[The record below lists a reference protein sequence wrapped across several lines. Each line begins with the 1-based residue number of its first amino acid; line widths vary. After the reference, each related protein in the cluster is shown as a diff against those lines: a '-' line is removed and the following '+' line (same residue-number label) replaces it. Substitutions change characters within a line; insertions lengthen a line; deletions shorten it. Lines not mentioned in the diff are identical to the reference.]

1 MCFDGNGD
9 VKFFG
14 VWSFACA
21 TVRENDLNSTCGVSN
36 VGKKK
41 SYYKKRTVK
50 TVKVEVFWEG
60 HKIWKKSSNCF
71 DIYTVTSKQLGDFF
85 PKFVASL
92 ECLNFNNLKIICKFC
107 QIKNSKC
114 RQIWQ
119 LLLLVNTFTDL
130 ISAMELQNLMPM

>member
-21 TVRENDLNSTCGVSN
+21 TVRENDLNSACGVSN

-41 SYYKKRTVK
+41 PYYKKRTVK

-60 HKIWKKSSNCF
+60 HKIWKNLPLVLTFTYSIK
-71 DIYTVTSKQLGDFF
+71 SKQVGEF
-85 PKFVASL
+85 
-92 ECLNFNNLKIICKFC
+92 
-107 QIKNSKC
+107 
-114 RQIWQ
+114 
-119 LLLLVNTFTDL
+119 
-130 ISAMELQNLMPM
+130 